1 MKRAQDE
8 LRDKLNRCP
17 AQIPEGDAEAAS
29 AGTSAHPEGVVKD
42 PRVRRA
48 QGHHGACERLGHRQG
63 PRVLGRRRGVQAGA
77 VRVRR
82 SRLQGHGLGVRAL
95 WCGEKDMPRNR
106 VRLGHHGA
114 RARGSALPLRL
125 GAHGRADAGRAPH
138 DRGDGHHRSEEG
150 TTCICIPSSA
160 RRLSQHSIQPNH
172 DRIIQTS
179 RRTCISMANL
189 LGLGWITTATWLSA
203 TVAEPSWDWMGCLN
217 NKARFRWD
225 ALFSA

>member
-1 MKRAQDE
+1 MAELMRNPHVMKRAQDE

-138 DRGDGHHRSEEG
+138 DRGDGHHRSEEER
-150 TTCICIPSSA
+150 PV
-160 RRLSQHSIQPNH
+160 
-172 DRIIQTS
+172 
-179 RRTCISMANL
+179 
-189 LGLGWITTATWLSA
+189 SA
-203 TVAEPSWDWMGCLN
+203 TRRPRAASVNIVYNQIMIVSYKQVGEHAYQWQTFLDLDGLQQLHGC
-217 NKARFRWD
+217 RRRWRS
-225 ALFSA
+225 LPGIGWGV